1 MLGFS
6 LRPEIIILDDDRDV
20 GETLELILN
29 KLGYQSVF
37 FDSVEQGK
45 QYFERE
51 LNPIRFSRYSYAGHE
66 RSRNSSLL

>member
-1 MLGFS
+1 MLGFP

-37 FDSVEQGK
+37 S
-45 QYFERE
+45 
-51 LNPIRFSRYSYAGHE
+51 
-66 RSRNSSLL
+66 